1 MLSNFDAPVLS
12 PGFAAV
18 PPGHIAAIVTSL
30 EMVEPP
36 ALRDAKPFPDGTVLH
51 RLVRPD
57 GETYRRLYRVVGADW
72 LWFSR
77 LTLGDE
83 ALRIILDDPRVEI
96 LALRRDGA
104 DLGLLELDFRQPDT
118 CELAFLGLVP
128 EALGQGLGRTLIHAA
143 IERAWS
149 RPIRR
154 FWLHTCTFDHPG
166 AIGFYR
172 RSGFTPC
179 AVEVEIAPDPRLTG
193 ILRRTCAPHVPLLA

>member
-1 MLSNFDAPVLS
+1 MFSNPPAPVLA
-12 PGFAAV
+12 PGFSAV

-30 EMVEPP
+30 EMFEPP
-36 ALRDAKPFPDGTVLH
+36 APRAAKHVPAGTALH
-51 RLVRPD
+51 HLVRPEC
-57 GETYRRLYRVVGADW
+57 ETYRGLYRAVGADW

-77 LTLGDE
+77 LTLSDPE
-83 ALRIILDDPRVEI
+83 LTAILDDPRVEI
-96 LALRRDGA
+96 RALRRDGT

-128 EALGQGLGRTLIHAA
+128 EAVGQGLGRTLIDAA

-154 FWLHTCTFDHPG
+154 FWVHTCTFDHPG
-166 AIGFYR
+166 ALGLYR

-179 AVEVEIAPDPRLTG
+179 AVAVEVAPDPRLTG
-193 ILRRTCAPHVPLLA
+193 ILPRDCAPHVPLLA